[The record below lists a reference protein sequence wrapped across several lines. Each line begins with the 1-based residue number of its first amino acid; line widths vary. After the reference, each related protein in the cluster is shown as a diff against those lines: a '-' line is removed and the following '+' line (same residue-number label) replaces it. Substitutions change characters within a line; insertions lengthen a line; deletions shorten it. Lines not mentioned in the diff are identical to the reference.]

1 MIIEGDNL
9 DISCSVSGN
18 LQNSSGLKVYL
29 SKGQNLL
36 STGQSKAN
44 HSMRALAEHSG
55 EFECSLEMGNV
66 VKRATENVTIT
77 NCFPSQF

>member
-77 NCFPSQF
+77 AE